1 MNKNEIR
8 KKIIEIRDGF
18 DVVKKGEADLKIKKS
33 LENQSFFSNCK
44 NIFIYIGFG
53 SEIDTKKYIEEF
65 LKLGK
70 NVLVPRIDMKIGLME
85 CVKINSLSDLKV
97 GNYDILEPIDE
108 IKAVDKKI
116 IDLVI
121 MPGVAF
127 DITGGRIGYGGGY
140 YDKFLEDIQNDV
152 LKVALAYD
160 FQVFEKLEIEEHDI
174 KADMVITEK
183 QVRSNLKCK
192 M

>member
-1 MNKNEIR
+1 MNKNQIR
-8 KKIIEIRDGF
+8 KKIIEIRDSF
-18 DVVKKGEADLKIKKS
+18 DVIKKGEADLKIKRS
-33 LENQSFFSNCK
+33 LENQSFFSQCN

-70 NVLVPRIDMKIGLME
+70 NVLVPRIDMKLGVME

-97 GNYDILEPIDE
+97 GNYEILEPVDE

-127 DITGGRIGYGGGY
+127 DINGGRIGYGGGY

-174 KADMVITEK
+174 KADIVITEE
-183 QVRSNLKCK
+183 QVRGKN
-192 M
+192 